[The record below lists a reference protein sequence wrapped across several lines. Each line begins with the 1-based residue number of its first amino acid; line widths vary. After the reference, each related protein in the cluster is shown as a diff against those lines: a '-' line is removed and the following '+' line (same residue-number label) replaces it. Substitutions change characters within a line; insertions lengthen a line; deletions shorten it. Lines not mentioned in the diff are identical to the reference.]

1 VPVTNHNVSFEIEDA
16 MPAKV
21 AIDGDEPAAA
31 DATVLINGLRKLFT
45 GAATDRTVRW

>member
-31 DATVLINGLRKLFT
+31 DFPALSATAPLYSAYSTWCG
-45 GAATDRTVRW
+45 